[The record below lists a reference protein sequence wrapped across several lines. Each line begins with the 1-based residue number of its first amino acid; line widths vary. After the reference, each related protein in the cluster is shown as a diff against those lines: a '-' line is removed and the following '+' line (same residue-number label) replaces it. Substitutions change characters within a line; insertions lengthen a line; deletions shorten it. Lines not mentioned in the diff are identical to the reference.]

1 MYMLYFTI
9 FFFCYFLAFNDA
21 RGHEME
27 RPNYIQDL
35 LSANWT
41 DMMTI
46 SENDSSRGI
55 WIFFIFQFFRVFL
68 RFFFFCLFSFQK
80 EEKEKT

>member
-1 MYMLYFTI
+1 
-9 FFFCYFLAFNDA
+9 
-21 RGHEME
+21 ME

-41 DMMTI
+41 DVMTI
-46 SENDSSRGI
+46 TESNSSRGI
-55 WIFFIFQFFRVFL
+55 DIFFLLLFFYYNS
-68 RFFFFCLFSFQK
+68 FFFLYIFSFQK

>member
-1 MYMLYFTI
+1 
-9 FFFCYFLAFNDA
+9 
-21 RGHEME
+21 ME

-41 DMMTI
+41 DVMTI
-46 SENDSSRGI
+46 TESNSSRGI
-55 WIFFIFQFFRVFL
+55 DIFYFAFILLSFFYI
-68 RFFFFCLFSFQK
+68 FSFQK

>member
-1 MYMLYFTI
+1 
-9 FFFCYFLAFNDA
+9 
-21 RGHEME
+21 ME

-41 DMMTI
+41 DVMTI
-46 SENDSSRGI
+46 TESNSSRGI
-55 WIFFIFQFFRVFL
+55 NLFFILLFFLAMIFFI
-68 RFFFFCLFSFQK
+68 FSFQK

>member
-1 MYMLYFTI
+1 
-9 FFFCYFLAFNDA
+9 
-21 RGHEME
+21 ME

-41 DMMTI
+41 DVMTI
-46 SENDSSRGI
+46 TESNSSRGI
-55 WIFFIFQFFRVFL
+55 NIFFSFC
-68 RFFFFCLFSFQK
+68 FFFLLSFFYIFSFQK